1 MEHMGRHPRGHSL
14 SPDHINVLITIE
26 RVGAGCSMVAI
37 VLLLLSFTLFKK
49 LRTTPNLFIV
59 FASIANAGA
68 SVASMIGYDGLQAGE
83 DSSLCQAQAFIF
95 EWFMQSDPWWSLA
108 MAINVFLVF
117 FCNADPRMFRKY
129 AWFYCIICFGGPM
142 IPAIVL
148 ISIRNSPKGLMYGDA
163 ALWCW
168 IGSDWS
174 LVRLY
179 AYYIPIW
186 IFSFLSIMIYVAVGY
201 RVFHARNVLKHMVVD
216 GMKVERSDSIP
227 YSSSE
232 HRGSSEAVAFP
243 HGTNEA
249 GDTDSYHQNLTGR
262 QEFYGTAVT
271 EVQITREEPRQ
282 GTGHGIALPAAAHT
296 GSSPPRI
303 QSWVLPGS
311 FEHLER
317 TTSGRAQRFET
328 VCTSD
333 SAPQESSTLVTRLRA
348 IKSNASL
355 KLKRLDPVKMAYLRT
370 SFIFGFAVLITWI
383 PSSINRLYSLTHH
396 DDISFG
402 LSVASGCVLPLQG
415 FWNTLIYFTTSW
427 KVFCDEVRTAKS
439 KWFKRSEESTDG
451 VRLNSRLG
459 TYKGDYRDTFERTRQ
474 VRAGSTEDGEK
485 SMTE

>member
-1 MEHMGRHPRGHSL
+1 MESMGHPQGQTL
-14 SPDHINVLITIE
+14 SPEQINVLITIE
-26 RVGAGCSMVAI
+26 RFGAGCSMVAI
-37 VLLLLSFTLFKK
+37 IFLLLSFALFKK
-49 LRTTPNLFIV
+49 LRTTPNLFLV

-83 DSSLCQAQAFIF
+83 GSNLCQAQAFIF

-129 AWFYCIICFGGPM
+129 AWLYCIICFGGPL

-148 ISIRNSPKGLMYGDA
+148 ISIRNSPRGLIFGDA
-163 ALWCW
+163 TLWCW
-168 IGSDWS
+168 IGTDWS

-186 IFSFLSIMIYVAVGY
+186 IFSFLSIMIYIAVGY
-201 RVFHARNVLKHMVVD
+201 QVFHARNMLRDLVID

-232 HRGSSEAVAFP
+232 HGGSSEAVALP
-243 HGTNEA
+243 PGLSETGN
-249 GDTDSYHQNLTGR
+249 TDICPQNLTGR

-271 EVQITREEPRQ
+271 EVQITREEPRPVMH
-282 GTGHGIALPAAAHT
+282 HGLALPATVHT
-296 GSSPPRI
+296 GSNPPRI

-311 FEHLER
+311 FEQLER
-317 TTSGRAQRFET
+317 ITSGRSQRFET

-333 SAPQESSTLVTRLRA
+333 STPQPSSTVITRLCA

-383 PSSINRLYSLTHH
+383 PSSINRLYSLTHG
-396 DDISFG
+396 DRISFS

-427 KVFCDEVRTAKS
+427 KVFREEVRTAKAE
-439 KWFKRSEESTDG
+439 WFKRPEECTDG
-451 VRLNSRLG
+451 IRLNSRLG
-459 TYKGDYRDTFERTRQ
+459 TFKGDDCDTFERTRQ
-474 VRAGSTEDGEK
+474 VRAGSTEDAEK
-485 SMTE
+485 SATE

>member
-1 MEHMGRHPRGHSL
+1 
-14 SPDHINVLITIE
+14 
-26 RVGAGCSMVAI
+26 
-37 VLLLLSFTLFKK
+37 
-49 LRTTPNLFIV
+49 
-59 FASIANAGA
+59 
-68 SVASMIGYDGLQAGE
+68 
-83 DSSLCQAQAFIF
+83 
-95 EWFMQSDPWWSLA
+95 

-129 AWFYCIICFGGPM
+129 AWLYCIICFGGPL

-148 ISIRNSPKGLMYGDA
+148 ISIRNSPRGLMFGDA
-163 ALWCW
+163 TLWCW
-168 IGSDWS
+168 IGTDWS

-186 IFSFLSIMIYVAVGY
+186 IFSFLSIMIYIAVGY
-201 RVFHARNVLKHMVVD
+201 QVFHARNMLRDLVID

-232 HRGSSEAVAFP
+232 HRGSSEA
-243 HGTNEA
+243 
-249 GDTDSYHQNLTGR
+249 NLTGR

-282 GTGHGIALPAAAHT
+282 AIHHGLAQPATAHT
-296 GSSPPRI
+296 GSNPPRI

-311 FEHLER
+311 FEQLER
-317 TTSGRAQRFET
+317 TTSGRGQRFET

-333 SAPQESSTLVTRLRA
+333 STPQPSSTVITRLRA

-383 PSSINRLYSLTHH
+383 PSSINRLYSLTHG
-396 DDISFG
+396 DRISFS

-427 KVFCDEVRTAKS
+427 KVFCEEVRTAKAE
-439 KWFKRSEESTDG
+439 WLKRPEETDG
-451 VRLNSRLG
+451 IRLNSRLG
-459 TYKGDYRDTFERTRQ
+459 TFKGDYRDTFERTRQ
-474 VRAGSTEDGEK
+474 VRAGSTEDAEK
-485 SMTE
+485 SATD

>member
-1 MEHMGRHPRGHSL
+1 MESMDSHPQGQAL
-14 SPDHINVLITIE
+14 SPEHINVLITIE
-26 RVGAGCSMVAI
+26 RFGAGCSMVAI
-37 VLLLLSFTLFKK
+37 ILLLLSFAMFKK
-49 LRTTPNLFIV
+49 LRTTPNLFLV

-83 DSSLCQAQAFIF
+83 GSNLCQAQAFIF

-129 AWFYCIICFGGPM
+129 AWLYCVICFGGPL

-148 ISIRNSPKGLMYGDA
+148 ISIRNSPRGLMFGDA
-163 ALWCW
+163 TLWCW
-168 IGSDWS
+168 IGTDWS

-186 IFSFLSIMIYVAVGY
+186 IFSFLSIMIYFAVGY
-201 RVFHARNVLKHMVVD
+201 HVFHARNVLRHMVID

-232 HRGSSEAVAFP
+232 HRASSEAVAFP
-243 HGTNEA
+243 PGTSER
-249 GDTDSYHQNLTGR
+249 GDTDSCPQNLTGH
-262 QEFYGTAVT
+262 QDFYGTAVT
-271 EVQITREEPRQ
+271 EVEITREEPRQ
-282 GTGHGIALPAAAHT
+282 PIHHGLASPAAAHK
-296 GSSPPRI
+296 GSNPSCI

-311 FEHLER
+311 FDQLER
-317 TTSGRAQRFET
+317 TTSRGQRVET
-328 VCTSD
+328 LCTSN
-333 SAPQESSTLVTRLRA
+333 STPQPSSTIIARLRA
-348 IKSNASL
+348 VKASASL

-383 PSSINRLYSLTHH
+383 PSSINRLYSLTHQ
-396 DDISFG
+396 DKISFS

-427 KVFCDEVRTAKS
+427 KVFREEVRTAKVE
-439 KWFKRSEESTDG
+439 WFKRPEECTDG
-451 VRLNSRLG
+451 IRLHSRLG
-459 TYKGDYRDTFERTRQ
+459 TCKGDYRDTFERTQQ
-474 VRAGSTEDGEK
+474 VRAGSTGDAEK
-485 SMTE
+485 FVTD